1 MNIWRKSGQKSK
13 KLKDGIDMLKGCQKR
28 VIWVRNPESKWFDE
42 AYFILSD
49 SPEHEEKT
57 SKENDMLKEAN
68 KIIAASP
75 FASYYGFSAP
85 ISKKSDK
92 IKFTDKLKWF
102 LIGAFLSAL
111 LITIA
116 FILI

>member
-1 MNIWRKSGQKSK
+1 
-13 KLKDGIDMLKGCQKR
+13 MLKGCQKR

-57 SKENDMLKEAN
+57 FKENDMLKEAN

-75 FASYYGFSAP
+75 FAGYYGFHGS
-85 ISKKSDK
+85 SSSQKYQKSRLK
-92 IKFTDKLKWF
+92 DKLKWF
-102 LIGAFLSAL
+102 FSGSAL
-111 LITIA
+111 TAL
-116 FILI
+116 FISIIHLLL